1 MFGATGYIGAY
12 IIEAIV
18 KAKASFGRIA
28 IITSPGTAEN
38 KATKL
43 EKLREQGVEV
53 IVGDVTKAED
63 VLKAYE
69 GLHPTRI
76 KKYVIMLIIFRNRYS
91 YQRGW
96 KKCPWRTNQ
105 LDPPC

>member
-1 MFGATGYIGAY
+1 MFGATGYIGVY
-12 IIEAIV
+12 IIEAII

-38 KATKL
+38 KAKQL
-43 EKLREQGVEV
+43 EKLKEQGVEV

-69 GLHPTRI
+69 GFFPI
-76 KKYVIMLIIFRNRYS
+76 SFD
-91 YQRGW
+91 GFG
-96 KKCPWRTNQ
+96 
-105 LDPPC
+105 LD

>member
-1 MFGATGYIGAY
+1 MGEKQNLLMFGATGYIGVY
-12 IIEAIV
+12 IIEAII

-38 KATKL
+38 KAKQL
-43 EKLREQGVEV
+43 EGLKEQGVEV

-69 GLHPTRI
+69 GLYPI
-76 KKYVIMLIIFRNRYS
+76 
-91 YQRGW
+91 
-96 KKCPWRTNQ
+96 
-105 LDPPC
+105 